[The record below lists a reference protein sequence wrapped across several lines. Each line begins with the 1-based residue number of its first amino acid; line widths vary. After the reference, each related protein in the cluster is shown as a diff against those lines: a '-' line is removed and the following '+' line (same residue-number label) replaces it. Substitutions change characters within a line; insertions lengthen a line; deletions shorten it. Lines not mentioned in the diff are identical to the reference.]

1 MIGFIG
7 LGIMGSR
14 MAKNLLQGGFD
25 LIIFNRT
32 KEKAGELLQ
41 KGAAWADSPREVAE
55 KSDVIFTML
64 ANPEA
69 VEAAALNEA
78 GFLNHLQAGKLWVDC
93 STVDPMFTRK
103 MAEEAANRKIRFLD
117 APVAGS
123 RGPAEQ
129 GELIFLV
136 GGEKRDL
143 DEIKS
148 MLEVMGKE
156 ISYQG
161 GVSKGTSMKLII
173 NLMLAQSMAAFSEA
187 VRLGESIGLNKEHVI
202 NTLLNGPTA
211 APFLKGK
218 KEKIL
223 ESDYEADFPLEHMHK
238 DMQLASVTAYE
249 CHLSLPIA
257 NITKEMYAMASQQG
271 FGKEDFSAIYR
282 LWEQR
287 G

>member
-41 KGAAWADSPREVAE
+41 QGAVWADSPREVAG

-69 VEAAALNEA
+69 VEAAALNEE

-123 RGPAEQ
+123 RVPAEQ

-161 GVSKGTSMKLII
+161 GVSKGTSMKLLI
-173 NLMLAQSMAAFSEA
+173 NLMLAQSMAAFAEA

-202 NTLLNGPTA
+202 NTLLHGPTA

-218 KEKIL
+218 KDKIL
-223 ESDYEADFPLEHMHK
+223 ESDYKADFPLEHMHK

-249 CHLSLPIA
+249 RHLSLPIA